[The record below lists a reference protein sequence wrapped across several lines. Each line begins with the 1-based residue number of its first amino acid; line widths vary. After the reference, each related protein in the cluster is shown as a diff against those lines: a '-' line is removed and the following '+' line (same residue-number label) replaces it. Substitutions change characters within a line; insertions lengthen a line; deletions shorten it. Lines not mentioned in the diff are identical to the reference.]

1 MRVHLVSITGY
12 AEAINALRMSKGK
25 FYSYE
30 KLREIQ
36 QLVDLVTDERG
47 FLETEAM
54 YKQKFESHMWLPQER
69 ERIQANQ
76 KVTGVYQEDV
86 KEFARLL
93 GLTKDNA
100 MGTHKHQTLM
110 EYLDI
115 TFITEGMHRGAQDDL
130 DSHARSFNNRITRF
144 STRLAEID
152 RVELSEWYQDK
163 VIPFG
168 EVQGKGGYIEAY
180 GADGDNLGYFPP
192 MPEFV
197 VKEGK
202 HYFKTPFGYVLEK
215 HAKVPAKNGFDKDVQ
230 RGLMPLGMK
239 SDAQWMIGA
248 SALRY
253 VYKMRSKFTKTNP
266 ELKIAMEMLADE
278 LEKHF
283 PVFGQH
289 FRYELTDTGKWE
301 HLSNVRTVTSEEYQ
315 LLKKVLKEQGETK

>member
-1 MRVHLVSITGY
+1 MKVHLVSITGY

-25 FYSYE
+25 YYSYE

-36 QLVDLVTDERG
+36 QLIDLVTDDRG
-47 FLETEAM
+47 FLASKEL
-54 YKQKFESHMWLPQER
+54 YKQQFETAMWVER
-69 ERIQANQ
+69 ERTQKNM

-86 KEFARLL
+86 LEFGRLL

-100 MGTHKHQTLM
+100 MGQQKHQTLM
-110 EYLDI
+110 EYIDI

-152 RVELSEWYQDK
+152 RVELSEEYQGK
-163 VIPFG
+163 VIPYDPDILDIEPFIKVDG
-168 EVQGKGGYIEAY
+168 EIYKA
-180 GADGDNLGYFPP
+180 
-192 MPEFV
+192 
-197 VKEGK
+197 
-202 HYFKTPFGYVLEK
+202 TPFGYVLEK
-215 HAKVPAKNGFDKDVQ
+215 YAQVPAKNGRDRDVQ

-239 SDAQWMIGA
+239 SDAQWKIGA
-248 SALRY
+248 SSLRY

-266 ELKIAMEMLADE
+266 ELKKAMELLADE

-289 FRYELTDTGKWE
+289 FRYELTDTGEWE
-301 HLSNVRTVTSEEYQ
+301 HLSKVRTVTSEQFQ
-315 LLKKVLKEQGETK
+315 LLKKILKD

>member
-36 QLVDLVTDERG
+36 QLVDLVTDDRG
-47 FLETEAM
+47 FLASKELYEQQFETAM
-54 YKQKFESHMWLPQER
+54 WVER
-69 ERIQANQ
+69 ERTQKNM
-76 KVTGVYQEDV
+76 KVTGNYQEDV
-86 KEFARLL
+86 LEFERLL

-110 EYLDI
+110 EYLDV

-152 RVELSEWYQDK
+152 RVELSEWYQGK
-163 VIPFG
+163 VIP
-168 EVQGKGGYIEAY
+168 YDPDILDIEPFIKV
-180 GADGDNLGYFPP
+180 DGNIYNA
-192 MPEFV
+192 
-197 VKEGK
+197 
-202 HYFKTPFGYVLEK
+202 TPFGYVLEK

-230 RGLMPLGMK
+230 RGLVPLGMA

-289 FRYELTDTGKWE
+289 FRYELTDSGKWE
-301 HLSNVRTVTSEEYQ
+301 HLSNVRTITSDEFQ
-315 LLKKVLKEQGETK
+315 AFKKWQKGLNEKGQQVWHDDMGDR